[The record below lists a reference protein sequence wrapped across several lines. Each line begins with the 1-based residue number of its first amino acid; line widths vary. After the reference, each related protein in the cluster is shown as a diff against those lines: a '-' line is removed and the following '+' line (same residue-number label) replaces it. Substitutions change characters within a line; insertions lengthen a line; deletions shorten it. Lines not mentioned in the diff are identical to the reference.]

1 MDSLVIAVFSLSLLL
16 FLNCSKEGETMT
28 HQFTNRLVNEK
39 SPYLLQHA
47 HNPVDWY
54 PWGEEAFAAAKAAD
68 KPIFLSIGYSTCHWC
83 HVMEHES
90 FEDTSVAELMND
102 AFINIKVDRE
112 ERPDVDDI
120 YMTVCQLLTQR
131 GGWPLTIIM
140 TPDKEPFFAGTY
152 IPKDSRF
159 NRPGMMQLVPGVKRA
174 WAEQRE
180 QVLKSAREIT
190 DALKKSSGGLP
201 PQKLNDSILDSAF
214 QSMENRFDPEYGGF
228 GEHPKFP
235 TAHNL
240 MFLLRY
246 FQRSGDPH
254 ALAMVEKTLQ
264 EMRKGGMY
272 DHVGFGFHR
281 YSTDK
286 EWLLPHFEKMLYDQA
301 INAMAYTETY
311 QITGNEIYKSTA
323 EEVFAYVLRDMTD
336 AQGGFYSAEDADS
349 EGEEGKFYV
358 WEYGELIDVLG
369 EEDGALYA
377 TVFNFK
383 EKGNFRDEATG
394 VLHGANIPHLKDG
407 LAVVAAANNLT
418 LPELTEKLA
427 PARQK
432 LFEVREK
439 RIHPLKDDKILTD
452 WNGLMIAA
460 FAKAAQAFDAPEY
473 AGAASKAADFIL
485 ENMRTKEG
493 RLMHRYREGEIAING
508 YLDDYAFMIWGLLEL
523 YETNFQIKYLQSALD
538 LNAQV
543 LKHFWD
549 DNDKAFFFTADDS
562 EALLLRKKD
571 VYDGAVP
578 SGNSVMVLNLLR
590 LSRITANTDFEARAA
605 QITETF
611 GAQVARYPDGFTM
624 LLMGQGFGVG
634 PSWEIVIC
642 GDPAAQ
648 DTKDMLQAI
657 QQRFLPNKVILLKS
671 AEDQGILEEI
681 ANYTAGMQ
689 ALDDKATAYVCRDF
703 SCELPT
709 SNILKMLASLQLNE
723 K

>member
-1 MDSLVIAVFSLSLLL
+1 
-16 FLNCSKEGETMT
+16 MT
-28 HQFTNRLVNEK
+28 HEFTNRLVNEK

-190 DALKKSSGGLP
+190 DALKKSSDGLP
-201 PQKLNDSILDSAF
+201 PQKLTESILDSAF
-214 QSMENRFDPEYGGF
+214 QSMENRFDPIHGGF

-254 ALAMVEKTLQ
+254 ALAMVEKTLR

-281 YSTDK
+281 YATDK

-311 QITGNEIYKSTA
+311 QITGNELYKTTA

-336 AQGGFYSAEDADS
+336 ARGGFYSAEDADS

-358 WEYGELIDVLG
+358 WEYDELLEVLG
-369 EEDGALYA
+369 EETGTLYA
-377 TVFNFK
+377 AVFNFQ
-383 EKGNFRDEATG
+383 EKGNFHDEATG
-394 VLHGANIPHLKDG
+394 ALHGANIPHLKNSLD
-407 LAVVAAANNLT
+407 AVASERNMTVEA
-418 LPELTEKLA
+418 LTEKLA
-427 PARQK
+427 SARQQ
-432 LFEVREK
+432 LFDVREK

-460 FAKAAQAFDAPEY
+460 FAKAAQAFDAPKY
-473 AGAASKAADFIL
+473 AAAASKAADFIL
-485 ENMRTKEG
+485 ENMRTSEG

-508 YLDDYAFMIWGLLEL
+508 YLDDYAFMIWGLLAL
-523 YETNFQIKYLQSALD
+523 YETDFQIKYLQSALALND
-538 LNAQV
+538 LV

-549 DNDKAFFFTADDS
+549 ETEKAFFFTADDS

-590 LSRITANTDFEARAA
+590 LSRITANTDFEAKAS

-624 LLMGQGFGVG
+624 LLMGQDFGTG

-642 GDPAAQ
+642 GDPSTP
-648 DTKDMLQAI
+648 DTKNMLQAI
-657 QQRFLPNKVILLKS
+657 QQRFLPNKVLLFKS
-671 AEDQGILEEI
+671 TEDPNELDKI
-681 ANYTAGMQ
+681 ANYTSGMQ
-689 ALDDKATAYVCRDF
+689 PLENKATAYVCRNF

-709 SNILKMLASLQLNE
+709 SNILKMLASLQLAD